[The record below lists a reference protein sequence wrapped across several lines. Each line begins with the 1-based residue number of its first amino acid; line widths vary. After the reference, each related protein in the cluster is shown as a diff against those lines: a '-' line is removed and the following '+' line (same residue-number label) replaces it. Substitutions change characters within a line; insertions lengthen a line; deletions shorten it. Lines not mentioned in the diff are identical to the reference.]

1 MSQRDYDKTD
11 ITSLSSRAISVAEA
25 GHREQSM
32 PILDPA
38 LLLPDRRWWSRHRS
52 LLIRL
57 SKFMLVGGTGVL
69 VNNLT
74 LLILFQW
81 VHLPLLVASV
91 LASELA
97 IINNFYWND
106 RWTFKSTRISLSR
119 FARFNLV
126 SLSGL
131 LITTGTLWL
140 LVSHLGL
147 YYLVANLLG
156 ISLAMVW
163 NFAVNSRW
171 TWGGVQ

>member
-1 MSQRDYDKTD
+1 MSQRVYDKTD
-11 ITSLSSRAISVAEA
+11 ITFHSERATPVAEA
-25 GHREQSM
+25 GQDEQSTR
-32 PILDPA
+32 IFDPA
-38 LLLPDRRWWSRHRS
+38 VSLPDRRWWSRHRP
-52 LLIRL
+52 LLIKL

-69 VNNLT
+69 VNNLA
-74 LLILFQW
+74 LLILVQG

-131 LITTGTLWL
+131 LITSGTLWV
-140 LVSHLGL
+140 LVTHLGL

-163 NFAVNSRW
+163 NFVANSRW
-171 TWGGVQ
+171 TWGGVR

>member
-1 MSQRDYDKTD
+1 
-11 ITSLSSRAISVAEA
+11 
-25 GHREQSM
+25 M

-38 LLLPDRRWWSRHRS
+38 VSLSDRHWWSRHRP

-69 VNNLT
+69 VNNLA
-74 LLILFQW
+74 LLILFQG

-106 RWTFKSTRISLSR
+106 RWTFKRTRLSLSR

-131 LITTGTLWL
+131 LITTGTLWV

-147 YYLVANLLG
+147 HYLVANLLG

-163 NFAVNSRW
+163 NFVANSRW
-171 TWGGVQ
+171 TWEGVK

>member
-11 ITSLSSRAISVAEA
+11 ITSFSERAISVAEA
-25 GHREQSM
+25 GRREQSM
-32 PILDPA
+32 PILEPA

-52 LLIRL
+52 LLISL

-69 VNNLT
+69 VNNLA

-81 VHLPLLVASV
+81 VHLPLLLASV
-91 LASELA
+91 LASGLA

-131 LITTGTLWL
+131 LITTGTLWV
-140 LVSHLGL
+140 LVTHLHL

-171 TWGGVQ
+171 TWGGAQ

>member
-1 MSQRDYDKTD
+1 MSQRVYDNTD
-11 ITSLSSRAISVAEA
+11 IKSFSERATSVAEA
-25 GHREQSM
+25 GQGEQSA
-32 PILDPA
+32 PFLDPA
-38 LLLPDRRWWSRHRS
+38 VSLPDRYWWSRHRP

-57 SKFMLVGGTGVL
+57 SKFILVGGTGVL
-69 VNNLT
+69 VNNLA
-74 LLILFQW
+74 LLILFQG

-91 LASELA
+91 LVSELA

-106 RWTFKSTRISLSR
+106 RWTFKRTRISLSR

-131 LITTGTLWL
+131 LITTGTLWV

-156 ISLAMVW
+156 IGLAMVW
-163 NFAVNSRW
+163 NFAANSRW
-171 TWGGVQ
+171 TWGGVK

>member
-1 MSQRDYDKTD
+1 MSQRAYDKTD
-11 ITSLSSRAISVAEA
+11 ITSLSKRATSVAET
-25 GHREQSM
+25 GQGEQST

-38 LLLPDRRWWSRHRS
+38 VSLPDRRWWSRHRP

-69 VNNLT
+69 VNNLA

-106 RWTFKSTRISLSR
+106 RWTFKRTRISLSR

-131 LITTGTLWL
+131 LITTGTLWV
-140 LVSHLGL
+140 LVTHLGL
-147 YYLVANLLG
+147 NYLLANLLG

-163 NFAVNSRW
+163 NFVVNSLW
-171 TWGGVQ
+171 TWGGVK